1 MYSFDSRVR
10 YSETDEAGKLT
21 VLGIINYMQDC
32 STFHS
37 EEVGVGVQVLENR
50 RRAWMRSSW
59 QILIDR
65 YPELGEEIRISTWHN
80 ESRGIHGYR
89 NFVIRSCQGESLV
102 RAGSVWFLYD
112 LVKGTP
118 ARVTPED
125 IGPYGEPEPK
135 LELPSMPRRIALPEQ
150 YQEGEP
156 IPILRHH
163 LDSNHHVNN
172 AQYVEM
178 ARELIPEQLTVRE
191 IRAEYR
197 KAAVLGDMLYPRVGK
212 EGDNIWVVALCGPE
226 GEPHACVW
234 LNCCL
239 KF

>member
-10 YSETDEAGKLT
+10 YSETDETGKLT

-37 EEVGVGVQVLENR
+37 EEVGVGVRVLENR
-50 RRAWMRSSW
+50 HRAWMLSSW

-65 YPELGEEIRISTWHN
+65 YPRLGEEIRVSTWHN
-80 ESRGIHGYR
+80 ESRGIYGYR
-89 NFVIRSCQGESLV
+89 NFVLRSCQGENLV

-112 LVKGTP
+112 LDKGTP
-118 ARVTPED
+118 TRVMPED
-125 IGPYGEPEPK
+125 IGAYGDPEPK
-135 LELPSMPRRIALPEQ
+135 LDLPPAPRRIVLPKE
-150 YQEGEP
+150 YKEGSP
-156 IPILRHH
+156 IPVLRHH

-178 ARELIPEQLTVRE
+178 AREMIPEHLMVRE

-197 KAAVLGDMLYPRVGK
+197 KAAVLGDVLYPRLGK
-212 EGDNIWVVALCGPE
+212 EKDNIWVVALCGTN
-226 GEPHACVW
+226 GEVHASVW
-234 LNCCL
+234 L
-239 KF
+239 KTEP

>member
-10 YSETDEAGKLT
+10 YSETDETGNLT

-37 EEVGVGVQVLENR
+37 EEAGVGVQVLESR
-50 RRAWMRSSW
+50 RRAWMLSSW

-65 YPELGEEIRISTWHN
+65 YPSLGEEIRISTWHN
-80 ESRGIHGYR
+80 ESRGIYGYR
-89 NFVIRSCQGESLV
+89 NFVISGCQGESLV

-112 LVKGTP
+112 LDKGTP
-118 ARVTPED
+118 TRVLPED
-125 IGPYGEPEPK
+125 IGPYGKPEPK
-135 LELPSMPRRIALPEQ
+135 LELPPMPRRIVLPEE
-150 YQEGEP
+150 YQEGKP
-156 IPILRHH
+156 IPVLRHH

-197 KAAVLGDMLYPRVGK
+197 KAAVLGDVLYPRLGK
-212 EGDNIWVVALCGPE
+212 EKDGIWVIALCKAE
-226 GEPHACVW
+226 GEVCACVW
-234 LNCCL
+234 L
-239 KF
+239 KTEPEG

>member
-50 RRAWMRSSW
+50 RRAWMLSSW

-125 IGPYGEPEPK
+125 IGPYGQPHPK
-135 LELPSMPRRIALPEQ
+135 LEHPSMPRSIALHQQ
-150 YQEGEP
+150 YQEG
-156 IPILRHH
+156 
-163 LDSNHHVNN
+163 
-172 AQYVEM
+172 
-178 ARELIPEQLTVRE
+178 
-191 IRAEYR
+191 
-197 KAAVLGDMLYPRVGK
+197 
-212 EGDNIWVVALCGPE
+212 
-226 GEPHACVW
+226 
-234 LNCCL
+234 
-239 KF
+239 

>member
-50 RRAWMRSSW
+50 RRAWMLSSW

-125 IGPYGEPEPK
+125 IGHMESRSRSWSF
-135 LELPSMPRRIALPEQ
+135 L
-150 YQEGEP
+150 
-156 IPILRHH
+156 
-163 LDSNHHVNN
+163 
-172 AQYVEM
+172 
-178 ARELIPEQLTVRE
+178 
-191 IRAEYR
+191 
-197 KAAVLGDMLYPRVGK
+197 
-212 EGDNIWVVALCGPE
+212 LCPE
-226 GEPHACVW
+226 GLRF
-234 LNCCL
+234 LNNI
-239 KF
+239 KRESRSRFSDIIWIPTIM